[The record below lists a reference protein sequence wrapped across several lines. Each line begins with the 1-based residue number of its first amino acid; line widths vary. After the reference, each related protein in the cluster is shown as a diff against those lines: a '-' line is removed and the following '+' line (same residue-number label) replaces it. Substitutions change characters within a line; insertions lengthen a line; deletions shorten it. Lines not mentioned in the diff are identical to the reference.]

1 MGTAGLGR
9 GRVIHPSTTYGSP
22 RRECPS
28 LRDPDLRIEQ
38 IRVPTVDRFLPHS
51 RSLNRNRS
59 GSVSIG
65 VSPTTTARYPLVL
78 GPGRD
83 DPAGSDR
90 LPVALQLC
98 LAWGFERVMKIPLVS
113 IAQVRILAEGAF
125 QPLPGCG
132 TLPERLTPKTHLHR
146 EQIQKGLPPAR
157 RFGLR
162 DLRFCT

>member
-1 MGTAGLGR
+1 MEATLNHDNVSHFPDGHNIIWGSLTLVQSGANGPSNGYRR
-9 GRVIHPSTTYGSP
+9 GRPLSAAFPLLES
-22 RRECPS
+22 ES
-28 LRDPDLRIEQ
+28 K
-38 IRVPTVDRFLPHS
+38 RVGLYRGVADDYCTLPA
-51 RSLNRNRS
+51 
-59 GSVSIG
+59 G
-65 VSPTTTARYPLVL
+65 L

-98 LAWGFERVMKIPLVS
+98 LAWGFERVMNIPLVS

-157 RFGLR
+157 RLGLR

>member
-38 IRVPTVDRFLPHS
+38 IRVPTVDRSAAFPLLESESKRVGLYRGVADDYCTLPAS
-51 RSLNRNRS
+51 
-59 GSVSIG
+59 
-65 VSPTTTARYPLVL
+65 L

-98 LAWGFERVMKIPLVS
+98 LAWGFERVMKIPLVA

-125 QPLPGCG
+125 QPLRGCG
-132 TLPERLTPKTHLHR
+132 TLPERLAPKTHMHR
-146 EQIQKGLPPAR
+146 EQIRKGLPPAR
-157 RFGLR
+157 RLGLR